1 MTFMGNYID
10 AKPTEAT
17 LERQL
22 IITYVKRLFRRAEF
36 PQTVYVV
43 LADSLVANRGDIVW
57 PDIDSEHP
65 YDFVPFTRID
75 NLAVN
80 LPTKAEFLQQIGAAK
95 FEDVSPEAEDR
106 FWNQYPFQF
115 AEQAESLKLIWE

>member
-10 AKPTEAT
+10 PKPTEAT

-36 PQTVYVV
+36 PLTVYVV

-80 LPTKAEFLQQIGAAK
+80 LPTKAEFLQQIGAAS
-95 FEDVSPEAEDR
+95 FEDVSREAEDR

-115 AEQAESLKLIWE
+115 AEQAEGLKLIWE

>member
-1 MTFMGNYID
+1 MNTAQADPFFRAHEGESPEDID
-10 AKPTEAT
+10 ARWLRE
-17 LERQL
+17 
-22 IITYVKRLFRRAEF
+22 
-36 PQTVYVV
+36 VYVV
-43 LADSLVANRGDIVW
+43 LADCLVASKGDIVW